1 MGKSFE
7 DLLTAMPEI
16 ANAVN
21 GFENAD
27 AQQRALDALLDAFF
41 GHEREVR
48 DTPDA
53 ASSDGRNGAGG
64 PGVNSATGVSR
75 EGWEQ
80 QLFDGLPDEHRVA
93 KGKRDHQAVW
103 ATIVLRQLG
112 QEATT
117 TSIASIVSK
126 RLGMSPEDKD
136 NLSGRLS
143 KLTPQY
149 LRREDRTE
157 GRGFA
162 YFPTRD
168 SLKIFG
174 DLKS

>member
-7 DLLTAMPEI
+7 DLLEAMPEI

-27 AQQRALDALLDAFF
+27 AQQRALAALLDAFF

-48 DTPDA
+48 DSSDA
-53 ASSDGRNGAGG
+53 GSSDGSGGGAS
-64 PGVNSATGVSR
+64 PPLKSPEVDHEV
-75 EGWEQ
+75 WEQ

-103 ATIVLRQLG
+103 AAIILRQLG

-126 RLGMSPEDKD
+126 RLGMSPEDRD
-136 NLSGRLS
+136 NLSSRLS
-143 KLTPQY
+143 RLTPQY
-149 LRREDRTE
+149 LRRDDRAE

-168 SLKIFG
+168 SLKVFE
-174 DLKS
+174 DLKA